1 MFTEPQAF
9 LNEITNLSFHFSFSL
24 KLDFVHSFQET
35 IHKMPGQAKK
45 LKLAMVHEIIPEEI
59 FVMILKKLDFKNLAI
74 ARGVCS
80 KWRSVIDGFELL
92 SLKNL
97 CK

>member
-1 MFTEPQAF
+1 
-9 LNEITNLSFHFSFSL
+9 
-24 KLDFVHSFQET
+24 
-35 IHKMPGQAKK
+35 MPGKAKK
-45 LKLAMVHEIIPEEI
+45 LKLAAIHEIIPEEI
-59 FVMILKKLDFKNLAI
+59 FVMILKKLDCESLAM

-80 KWRSVIDGFELL
+80 KWRNVIDGFELL

>member
-1 MFTEPQAF
+1 
-9 LNEITNLSFHFSFSL
+9 
-24 KLDFVHSFQET
+24 
-35 IHKMPGQAKK
+35 MPGQAKK

-92 SLKNL
+92 SLENL
-97 CK
+97 CKYYQLSFYSMFQVLIFIPYNFQLRGHVS